1 MLDNIAFFPSKTEK
15 FTWLSTLKVGE
26 GRTYF
31 VSQLF
36 CLGLKLRRYT
46 ANTST
51 LTYFVL
57 RSEPLPEPWN
67 TDLDSFQKLLAL
79 KCLRADKVTNAMQLR
94 HSAACLNVV
103 PNMCFVSLCKTYSFL
118 FPCLQDFVSENL
130 GQRFIEPQ
138 VSVTRQFSC
147 LR

>member
-1 MLDNIAFFPSKTEK
+1 M
-15 FTWLSTLKVGE
+15 
-26 GRTYF
+26 
-31 VSQLF
+31 SQLF
-36 CLGLKLRRYT
+36 CLGLKLHRYT

-51 LTYFVL
+51 LTFFVL
-57 RSEPLPEPWN
+57 HSEPLPEPWN

-79 KCLRADKVTNAMQLR
+79 KCLRADKVTNAMQVR